1 MRRQSLQQKQIHGL
15 PANRRGASHA
25 HAGLAVA
32 RSIAFLLTP
41 NLEIS
46 RADSRRREQSLS
58 HTYAVFP
65 SERQVT
71 WTGKSQMQT
80 RQPGNSD
87 LHITRLGIG
96 AWAIGGSGW
105 NGSMGAQNESDS
117 IPAIHAALDLGLNW
131 IDTAALYG
139 LGHSEEVVSQTL
151 RGCGPRPYVFTKCER
166 VWDASGAIGAC
177 LKAASIRK
185 ECEDSLR
192 RLQAD
197 VIDLYPDPLA
207 RTRQ

>member
-1 MRRQSLQQKQIHGL
+1 
-15 PANRRGASHA
+15 
-25 HAGLAVA
+25 
-32 RSIAFLLTP
+32 
-41 NLEIS
+41 
-46 RADSRRREQSLS
+46 
-58 HTYAVFP
+58 
-65 SERQVT
+65 
-71 WTGKSQMQT
+71 
-80 RQPGNSD
+80 
-87 LHITRLGIG
+87 
-96 AWAIGGSGW
+96 
-105 NGSMGAQNESDS
+105 MGAQNESDS